1 VSTAAKPKLS
11 HRLSKLW
18 TLYRLELTA
27 ASRERNVLLYVL
39 FIPLLLYPLMVWFT
53 MTTLSFL
60 IGMSERQVCSVTL
73 VGLPAQMSDLPAQ
86 LTHQFPDWKVSKA
99 EEMAGRSSRNDQSA
113 KPQTPDQ
120 VAEIPDLRLTF
131 GPEPTSPI
139 VAEFDSSSK
148 RSLGCKEKFGTFF
161 RSYQDY
167 WLEQQTLKAGHSLE
181 KIQTFSVAYRN
192 RAKPQDVGKF
202 LLGILLPFTL
212 VIILSLGGM
221 YSAIDCTAGERERG
235 SWETTLTL
243 AVPHSDI
250 ILAKYAYVTTMS
262 FVAGLLNL
270 ISMTLSLRSFIAPLS
285 LDYANQ
291 MTMSFP
297 LRSLPVVVLGTFL
310 LSALLSALMLLLGG
324 LARTFREGQS
334 LVSPLFLSM
343 LLPTTM
349 VLDTNLELNY
359 ETAMI
364 PVVNIALLWRESLQ
378 SKTEADLAVIAT
390 TVTAFCVIL
399 CLYLAQKLMSR
410 ETLLLEGG
418 FPTPKSIWLSI
429 RKATARKSGSR
440 G

>member
-1 VSTAAKPKLS
+1 MSSPTKPNATN
-11 HRLSKLW
+11 RLAKLW
-18 TLYRLELTA
+18 ALYRLELTG

-60 IGMSERQVCSVTL
+60 IGMSERQVCSITL
-73 VGLPAQMSDLPAQ
+73 VGLPAQMSDFPMHLKR
-86 LTHQFPDWKVSKA
+86 QFPDWTVEKA
-99 EEMAGRSSRNDQSA
+99 DNGRSNATSPKSV
-113 KPQTPDQ
+113 TPDSI
-120 VAEIPDLRLTF
+120 AEIPDLRVSF
-131 GPEPTSPI
+131 GGEPTSPI
-139 VAEFDSSSK
+139 VAEFDGSST
-148 RSLGCKEKFGTFF
+148 RSVNCKEKFSNFF
-161 RSYQDY
+161 RVYQDY
-167 WLEQQTLKAGHSLE
+167 WLEQQALQAGHSLQ
-181 KIQTFSVAYRN
+181 KIQPFSLSFQN
-192 RAKPQDVGKF
+192 RAKPQDMGKF
-202 LLGILLPFTL
+202 MLGILLPFTL

-235 SWETTLTL
+235 CWETTLTL

-270 ISMTLSLRSFIAPLS
+270 ASMTLSLRSFIAPLS
-285 LDYANQ
+285 LDLANQ

-297 LRSLPVVVLGTFL
+297 MRTLPVVILGTFL
-310 LSALLSALMLLLGG
+310 LSALLSALMLLLSG

-349 VLDTNLELNY
+349 VLDTSLELNHS
-359 ETAMI
+359 TALI
-364 PVVNIALLWRESLQ
+364 PVVNIALLWRESIQ
-378 SKTEADLAVIAT
+378 SKTDPEFALISAA
-390 TVTAFCVIL
+390 VTALCVLI
-399 CLYLAQKLMSR
+399 CLYLAQLLMRR

-418 FPTPKSIWLSI
+418 FPSI
-429 RKATARKSGSR
+429 RQLFRKSTSTRKTGSS